1 MIVAREIK
9 TMLSSDLV
17 NYVADSS
24 LDGYLSKEEFQEIML
39 ELQLRG
45 THAEVLASLN
55 RFGKP
60 QWRKYETAY
69 ST

>member
-1 MIVAREIK
+1 MTQEIK
-9 TMLSSDLV
+9 TMVSSDLV
-17 NYVADSS
+17 NYVAGSS
-24 LDGYLSKEEFQEIML
+24 MAGYLSKEEFQEIML

-60 QWRKYETAY
+60 QWRKYETKY
-69 ST
+69 TT